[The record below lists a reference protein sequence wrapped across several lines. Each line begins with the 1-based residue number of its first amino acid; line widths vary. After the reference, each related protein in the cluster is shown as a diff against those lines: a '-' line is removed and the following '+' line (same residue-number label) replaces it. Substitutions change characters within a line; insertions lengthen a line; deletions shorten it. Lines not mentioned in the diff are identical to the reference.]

1 MGHISNGFNPICGL
15 RRGSII
21 TIIHFNIYLN
31 DSSKDLNNS
40 TIGYKI
46 YSFVINH
53 VCYSDDLVIILHL
66 TELDLNLYYSN

>member
-1 MGHISNGFNPICGL
+1 MGHTSDGFNPTCGL
-15 RRGSII
+15 RKGSVISP
-21 TIIHFNIYLN
+21 TLFNIYSD